1 MEDNLYDFETEPEKR
16 PSFLTW
22 LCILT
27 FIGSG
32 WAILSC
38 IWSYTTAHKTATIFS
53 ENSRSRDSTLQKDST
68 LSENGGDTARVRFR
82 KGDGPFGL
90 KMRETVTK
98 ILSEDNIRKTAIGG
112 FIAAL
117 LTLSGAL
124 LMWQL
129 NRKGF
134 YLYILGVV
142 FGIMVP
148 IYLYGHDL
156 LAIGIASFTNF
167 FGLVFIALYA
177 LNLSSMKRG
186 KPKSAEIN

>member
-1 MEDNLYDFETEPEKR
+1 MENNYYDFETEPEKR

-38 IWSYTTAHKTATIFS
+38 IWSYTTAHKAATIFS
-53 ENSRSRDSTLQKDST
+53 ENARMKTDSAMRS
-68 LSENGGDTARVRFR
+68 DTAGVVIHE
-82 KGDGPFGL
+82 KHNPFEG
-90 KMRETVTK
+90 KMKASFSK
-98 ILSEDNIRKTAIGG
+98 ILNESNMRKTAIGG
-112 FIAAL
+112 FISSL

-124 LMWQL
+124 LMWWL
-129 NRKGF
+129 YRKGF

-142 FGIMVP
+142 FGILVP
-148 IYLYGHDL
+148 FYVYGNDL
-156 LAIGIASFTNF
+156 LAIGISSFTNF

-177 LNLSSMKRG
+177 LNLKSMTNGIEK
-186 KPKSAEIN
+186 KQVNI

>member
-1 MEDNLYDFETEPEKR
+1 MESNSYDFEMEPEKR

-27 FIGSG
+27 FVGSG

-38 IWSYTTAHKTATIFS
+38 IWSFKNPHKTTVNFS
-53 ENSRSRDSTLQKDST
+53 ENSAKGSDSSFR
-68 LSENGGDTARVRFR
+68 GDTAGVVIHE
-82 KGDGPFGL
+82 KHNPFEGRM
-90 KMRETVTK
+90 KASFSK
-98 ILSEDNIRKTAIGG
+98 IMNEKNIRKTAIGG
-112 FIAAL
+112 FISSL

-124 LMWQL
+124 LMWWL
-129 NRKGF
+129 YRKGF

-148 IYLYGHDL
+148 FYLYGNDF
-156 LAIGIASFTNF
+156 LAIGVSSFGNF

-177 LNLSSMKRG
+177 LNLKSMTNGVAK
-186 KPKSAEIN
+186 KQVNI

>member
-1 MEDNLYDFETEPEKR
+1 MENNLYDFETEPEKR

-38 IWSYTTAHKTATIFS
+38 IWSYTTAHKTATMFS
-53 ENSRSRDSTLQKDST
+53 ENISGRDSVFRKDS
-68 LSENGGDTARVRFR
+68 LSMKDTVRFEMHE
-82 KGDGPFGL
+82 KHNPFEG
-90 KMRETVTK
+90 KMKASFSK
-98 ILSEDNIRKTAIGG
+98 ILNENNIRKVAIGG

-124 LMWQL
+124 MMWWL
-129 NRKGF
+129 YRKGF
-134 YLYILGVV
+134 YLYILGVI
-142 FGIMVP
+142 FGILVP
-148 IYLYGHDL
+148 FYVYGNDF
-156 LAIGIASFTNF
+156 LAIGISSFANF

-177 LNLSSMKRG
+177 LNLKSMTNGVVKNG
-186 KPKSAEIN
+186 